1 MYLIPLSVIFNTLF
15 NISIIIGKRSVENEK
30 RKKKRRRKV
39 RMLFQKTKK
48 KLIEVGVKPNLQSRV
63 QMLIIQLKLLM
74 KIQKM
79 KVRPKNIL
87 ISGKKTDSREK
98 KKRQIR
104 KGKRTES

>member
-1 MYLIPLSVIFNTLF
+1 M
-15 NISIIIGKRSVENEK
+15 
-30 RKKKRRRKV
+30 
-39 RMLFQKTKK
+39 
-48 KLIEVGVKPNLQSRV
+48 IEVGVKPNLQSRV
-63 QMLIIQLKLLM
+63 QMLIIQLKRLM

-98 KKRQIR
+98 KKRQRR

>member
-1 MYLIPLSVIFNTLF
+1 
-15 NISIIIGKRSVENEK
+15 
-30 RKKKRRRKV
+30 
-39 RMLFQKTKK
+39 
-48 KLIEVGVKPNLQSRV
+48 
-63 QMLIIQLKLLM
+63 MLIIQLKLLM
-74 KIQKM
+74 KILKM